1 MTQSHSDKQDDH
13 QSRLA
18 SIGQIA
24 AGIAHE
30 VRNPLTAVK
39 GFLQLLQKQ
48 NPHAYIEIAQQELEN
63 AIATLQNL
71 LSVAK
76 PDLEDEPITSF
87 SLCTELQSILSL
99 FQDQVYK
106 VAVETKFEHRD
117 TEISGR
123 KNQLKRTFFN
133 MIKNAFEAIPSK
145 GKISIHH
152 YREGDTVH
160 VKISDTGV
168 GIPSEKLKLLGT
180 PFFTTKSEGT
190 GMGLVYVFST
200 VYQHGGKIDV
210 ESKVGEGTTFHFQFP
225 LYLNAGKEVAV
236 LDLLYEEGVSL
247 HDFIRNNRQEF
258 ERQLFIE
265 AIGVKDAIQDVHQTG
280 EIDLIGNVH
289 KLVEL
294 TLEHKDMEIS
304 QFAQEVGHL
313 WARHPNLNLS
323 VKLEWFHAVRRVL
336 WGFLY
341 NYELLSGNKSNSEQF
356 FAMER
361 QINNSL
367 DTFIRNF
374 FMSCIAYKEE
384 QLKSHKAIIDDLSV
398 PIIPITASVSICP
411 LLGAVDGNRV
421 KAMQQ
426 KVLQQIGESETQTLY
441 IDISSAVLSDHDTV
455 RKLFKMMDGITYM
468 GCSVVVTG
476 LRPEVAVMLIE
487 LDLALNERIQIKS
500 TLRQAM
506 EELGICEH

>member
-1 MTQSHSDKQDDH
+1 LTQSHSDKQDDH

-152 YREGDTVH
+152 
-160 VKISDTGV
+160 
-168 GIPSEKLKLLGT
+168 
-180 PFFTTKSEGT
+180 
-190 GMGLVYVFST
+190 
-200 VYQHGGKIDV
+200 
-210 ESKVGEGTTFHFQFP
+210 
-225 LYLNAGKEVAV
+225 
-236 LDLLYEEGVSL
+236 
-247 HDFIRNNRQEF
+247 
-258 ERQLFIE
+258 
-265 AIGVKDAIQDVHQTG
+265 
-280 EIDLIGNVH
+280 NV
-289 KLVEL
+289 
-294 TLEHKDMEIS
+294 
-304 QFAQEVGHL
+304 
-313 WARHPNLNLS
+313 
-323 VKLEWFHAVRRVL
+323 
-336 WGFLY
+336 
-341 NYELLSGNKSNSEQF
+341 
-356 FAMER
+356 
-361 QINNSL
+361 
-367 DTFIRNF
+367 
-374 FMSCIAYKEE
+374 
-384 QLKSHKAIIDDLSV
+384 KAIRFTLKY
-398 PIIPITASVSICP
+398 PIP
-411 LLGAVDGNRV
+411 
-421 KAMQQ
+421 
-426 KVLQQIGESETQTLY
+426 
-441 IDISSAVLSDHDTV
+441 
-455 RKLFKMMDGITYM
+455 
-468 GCSVVVTG
+468 G
-476 LRPEVAVMLIE
+476 LAF
-487 LDLALNERIQIKS
+487 
-500 TLRQAM
+500 RQRS
-506 EELGICEH
+506 